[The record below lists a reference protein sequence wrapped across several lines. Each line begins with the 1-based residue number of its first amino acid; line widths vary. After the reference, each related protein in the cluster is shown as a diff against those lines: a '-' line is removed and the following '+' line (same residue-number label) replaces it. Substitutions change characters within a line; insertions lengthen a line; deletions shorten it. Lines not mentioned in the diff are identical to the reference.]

1 MAYGD
6 KVKFRDDDWVWYE
19 YDGTSQKTGLKK
31 LYEDSYAEELMSG
44 VRRVTFH
51 TIEEGEEWCKT
62 FNIKGKVVE
71 YDVSSFCRHREDLF
85 YKCNFCD
92 CWKEFNA

>member
-1 MAYGD
+1 MMGYGI
-6 KVKFRDDDWVWYE
+6 KVKFRDDDWAWYE
-19 YDGTSQKTGLKK
+19 YDGTSQKT
-31 LYEDSYAEELMSG
+31 G

-85 YKCNFCD
+85 YKCDFCD

>member
-1 MAYGD
+1 MMGYGI
-6 KVKFRDDDWVWYE
+6 KVKFRDDDWAWYE
-19 YDGTSQKTGLKK
+19 YDNTSQKT
-31 LYEDSYAEELMSG
+31 G

-71 YDVSSFCRHREDLF
+71 YDVSFFCRHREDLF

>member
-1 MAYGD
+1 MMGYGI
-6 KVKFRDDDWVWYE
+6 KVKFRDDDWAWYE
-19 YDGTSQKTGLKK
+19 YDGTSQKT
-31 LYEDSYAEELMSG
+31 G

-62 FNIKGKVVE
+62 FNIEGKVVE
-71 YDVSSFCRHREDLF
+71 YDVSSFCKHREDLF

>member
-1 MAYGD
+1 MMGYGI
-6 KVKFRDDDWVWYE
+6 KVKFRDDDWAWYE
-19 YDGTSQKTGLKK
+19 YDGTSQKT
-31 LYEDSYAEELMSG
+31 G

-62 FNIKGKVVE
+62 FDINGKVVE
-71 YDVSSFCRHREDLF
+71 YDVSSFCRYREDLF

-92 CWKEFNA
+92 CWKKDI

>member
-1 MAYGD
+1 MGYGI
-6 KVKFRDDDWVWYE
+6 KVKFRDDDWAWYE
-19 YDGTSQKTGLKK
+19 YDGTSQKT
-31 LYEDSYAEELMSG
+31 G

-62 FNIKGKVVE
+62 FNIEGKVVE
-71 YDVSSFCRHREDLF
+71 YDVSSFCKHREDLF